1 MTYLLGSRYR
11 NQVLLIG
18 MLIIFTST
26 SSTYAVV
33 PSGSTLT
40 VGELGYAPSG
50 QDIPI
55 VLFAADASNAELEGA
70 SLTLQILV
78 NNGAD
83 GSGVI
88 NGGGL
93 TNQDAAISTEYTA
106 TNSSG
111 YLVVTWSTP
120 MVEGNAEI
128 IASVTSGSDT
138 YTFTN
143 QIITLTSDVL
153 SLDATDVGVPSNVYS
168 GFETNVTVSG
178 LNFIGGKYSNV
189 DVSLSTSGGTLE
201 LLTGKLSSS
210 GLFVTKWQA
219 PEVIT
224 PQNVT
229 ISVDFQ
235 LVNSR
240 QYSAS
245 VIVEVDPIDLEASSI
260 VANSTATGS
269 ETGVALQIQSKG
281 NYGIIPGTNG
291 TISQT
296 SGELQGVFST
306 TQFVTNSSG
315 YADLVW
321 TAPRLTGE
329 QTITLTAILD
339 FEGTNK
345 NIEINI
351 TVSAATYDISVAFN
365 STTLDP
371 EQSVEM
377 VVKVSEDGNG
387 VSEASVLVDASD
399 GTVLGTQPFITNAT
413 GYVTVIWKA
422 DFVPVNLIGSNVEL
436 TISAFDNVT
445 GTSNVVKS
453 VHVNPYPVKFS
464 YAAVLDKTEFTFGDP
479 VDFSIVVLNSTNGA
493 YEGALVT
500 VTALAGQFA
509 SSNDTQASA
518 VTDSFGF
525 ADFTWTSE
533 GLVDP
538 NEPQQLSFTYEVSI
552 SEFNLL
558 ESGSFTITILP
569 SGTVSNT
576 NITTSD
582 SIQENTGGMDQNTA
596 TIIIGG
602 VAVVGAASVIAVLL
616 RRKG

>member
-1 MTYLLGSRYR
+1 MKYSLGSRYR

-18 MLIIFTST
+18 MLIMFVST
-26 SSTYAVV
+26 SNTYAVV

-40 VGELGYAPSG
+40 IGELGYAPSG
-50 QDIPI
+50 QDTLI
-55 VLFAADASNAELEGA
+55 VLFAADASNAKLEGA

-78 NNGAD
+78 NDGAD
-83 GSGVI
+83 SSGTI
-88 NGGGL
+88 SGGGL
-93 TNQDAAISTEYTA
+93 TDQDASISTEYAA

-111 YLVVTWSTP
+111 YLVLTWSTP
-120 MVEGNAEI
+120 SVEGTAEV
-128 IASVTSGSDT
+128 IASVTDGSDV

-143 QIITLTSDVL
+143 QIITLTTDVL
-153 SLDATDVGVPSNVYS
+153 SLDVTDVNAPSNVYS
-168 GFETNVTVSG
+168 GFETNVTVSAQ
-178 LNFIGGKYSNV
+178 NFIGGKYSNV
-189 DVSLSTSGGTLE
+189 DVT
-201 LLTGKLSSS
+201 LSSS
-210 GLFVTKWQA
+210 GGALELLNGKLDASGVFVTKWQA
-219 PEVIT
+219 PEVVA

-245 VIVEVDPIDLEASSI
+245 VTVEVGPVDLEASSI
-260 VANSTATGS
+260 VANSTSTGS

-281 NYGIIPGTNG
+281 NYGVIPGTNG

-296 SGELQGVFST
+296 NGELQGVFST

-321 TAPRLTGE
+321 TSPRLTGE
-329 QTITLTAILD
+329 QTITLTAVLD

-351 TVSAATYDISVAFN
+351 TVSAATYDITVTFN
-365 STTLDP
+365 STNLDP
-371 EQSVEM
+371 EQSVEI
-377 VVKVSEDGNG
+377 VVKVSEDGLG
-387 VSEASVLVDASD
+387 VAGASVLVDASD
-399 GTVLGTQPFITNAT
+399 GSVQGTQPFTTNAT

-445 GTSNVVKS
+445 GTSNLVKS
-453 VHVNPYPVKFS
+453 IHVNPYPVKFS
-464 YAAVLDKTEFTFGDP
+464 YAAVLDKSEFTFGDP

-500 VTALAGQFA
+500 VTALAGQFV

-525 ADFTWTSE
+525 ADFTWTTE

-538 NEPQQLSFTYEVSI
+538 DEPQQLSFTYEVSI

-558 ESGSFTITILP
+558 ESGNFSITILP

-576 NITTSD
+576 TSTTNEGN
-582 SIQENTGGMDQNTA
+582 QENSSGLDQNTA

-602 VAVVGAASVIAVLL
+602 VAVVGAAAAIAVLL
-616 RRKG
+616 RRRG